1 MSQEKEKEKEKEREK
16 KVRDTIMRLSEITD
30 LIGLRQHIIEG
41 TNKGRNLKADVWHNT
56 RDYMKR
62 YADPA
67 NAEAAVVLFE
77 SAGCKNEIEA
87 VRWLLKHDELVP

>member
-1 MSQEKEKEKEKEREK
+1 MSQEKEKEK
-16 KVRDTIMRLSEITD
+16 VRDTIMQLSEITD
-30 LIGLRQHIIEG
+30 LIGLRQHIIDG
-41 TNKGRNLKADVWHNT
+41 TSKGRKVKADVWHNT

-67 NAEAAVVLFE
+67 NTDAAIALFE
-77 SAGCKNEIEA
+77 SVGCKDEIQA